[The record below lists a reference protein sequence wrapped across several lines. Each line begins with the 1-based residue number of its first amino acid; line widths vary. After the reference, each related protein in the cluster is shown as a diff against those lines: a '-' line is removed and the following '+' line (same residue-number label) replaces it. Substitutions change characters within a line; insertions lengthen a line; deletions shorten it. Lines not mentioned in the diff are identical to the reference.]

1 VTDPVL
7 IGSHGYQAI
16 NRLNRQGRLNAR
28 VRLSFSCFGS
38 IIGLPC
44 VKANSAN
51 AVSGIGD
58 DMLRVGGIGEE
69 VLNLSGPIY
78 PDPSTRRSSRYL
90 ARTNGAWSITLPPVD
105 AGGDGRIVGKGESG
119 VSRSPIFA
127 GECCIQV
134 TDLRRPSAD
143 TLARLRALGAGV
155 VPSVTNVKANATT
168 DHPPF
173 KRIYDSGTRA
183 CMGTDALNVSPFPPL

>member
-1 VTDPVL
+1 VLDANGVPTGQLTGTASTLATRTVGTELGTLTLDEQDACTVDFIRELNRRGITGWDDPAGNNPLSPTGVTDPVL

-58 DMLRVGGIGEE
+58 DMLRIGGIGEE

-78 PDPSTRRSSRYL
+78 PDPSTRRSSL
-90 ARTNGAWSITLPPVD
+90 TSPATNGAWSITLPP
-105 AGGDGRIVGKGESG
+105 RRRRRRWSYRGK
-119 VSRSPIFA
+119 R
-127 GECCIQV
+127 
-134 TDLRRPSAD
+134 
-143 TLARLRALGAGV
+143 
-155 VPSVTNVKANATT
+155 
-168 DHPPF
+168 
-173 KRIYDSGTRA
+173 
-183 CMGTDALNVSPFPPL
+183 